1 VQQIADA
8 LRRDGDSSNTL
19 IGIVILV
26 LLLTFVGPD
35 VLPQLLANSLP
46 FLDEGIPCGRLRT
59 GEDRGSHQSLIGRAA
74 NNPLTVRVEAEQFP
88 TDGISPWTLRIIVI
102 NNTIGTIPI
111 VFNDNQVI
119 VGDDGG
125 SGLGFIF
132 NPASSLSLDSNGDGV
147 PNSRSQG
154 LTSFPEDDI
163 RILGP
168 RQRCVFR
175 VAIPANQ
182 LASIAQG
189 QGDRTRVRAYY
200 RINTAGV
207 VQQGASVFQDQG
219 LDILESGFI
228 DSEELI
234 IPFAAT
240 AAGS

>member
-19 IGIVILV
+19 IGIIILV
-26 LLLTFVGPD
+26 LLLTYVGPD
-35 VLPQLLANSLP
+35 VLPQLVANSLP
-46 FLDEGIPCGRLRT
+46 FLDEGVPCGRLRT
-59 GEDRGSHQSLIGRAA
+59 GEDRGDHQSLIGRAA
-74 NNPLTVRVEAEQFP
+74 NNPLTIRIEADPFP
-88 TDGISPWTLRIIVI
+88 TDGLSSWTLRVIVI
-102 NNTIGTIPI
+102 NNTIGTIPF

-125 SGLGFIF
+125 SGVGIIF
-132 NPASSLSLDSNGDGV
+132 SPAASLSLDSNNDGV
-147 PNSRSQG
+147 PNTRPQG
-154 LTSFPEDDI
+154 LTTFPESDI

-175 VAIPANQ
+175 ATIPANQ
-182 LASIAQG
+182 LAAIPQG
-189 QGDRTRVRAYY
+189 AGDRTRVRAYY
-200 RINTAGV
+200 RINSAGA
-207 VQQGASVFQDQG
+207 VQQGSSVFQDQG
-219 LDILESGFI
+219 LDILEAGFI